1 MSLQAIYRYKI
12 ASCFAID
19 EEISFQEIAN
29 RCSLD
34 EPDLRRLLR
43 MATAN
48 YIFREPRKGVLA
60 HTAITKLLAQDPLVH
75 QWVGL
80 VCDEMWPSGSR
91 TIDAM
96 MKWPGSQEP
105 QHTGV
110 GLTSSTGE
118 SLFDMLSRDPQRAQ
132 RFADGMKFLQSAP
145 AFNINHLIDDLG
157 WKAEE
162 CPSSM
167 VDLGGSHGLI
177 SIQLLR
183 RFPGLKCVVEDLPET
198 ISCATTP
205 PDLASRLEFKAHN
218 FFTEQPVK
226 NADMYLLRSILHDW
240 SDRYAI
246 QILRNLVPALKKGAK
261 IIINEVCLPEPN
273 VLPFYQEQLLRYG
286 SPRRSLILGI

>member
-12 ASCFAID
+12 AFCFDVD
-19 EEISFQEIAN
+19 EEISFQEIAR
-29 RCSLD
+29 RCSLN
-34 EPDLRRLLR
+34 ESDLRRLLR
-43 MATAN
+43 MAIAN
-48 YIFREPRKGVLA
+48 YIFREPRNGVLA
-60 HTAITKLLAQDPLVH
+60 HTAISKLLAQDPLVH
-75 QWVGL
+75 QWVRL

-110 GLTSSTGE
+110 GLTTSTGE
-118 SLFDMLSRDPQRAQ
+118 FLFDMLRRDPGRAQ

-145 AFNINHLIDDLG
+145 AFNLNHLINDLG
-157 WKAEE
+157 WGDGG

-167 VDLGGSHGLI
+167 VDLGGSHGLV

-183 RFPGLKCVVEDLPET
+183 RFAALKCVVEDLPET
-198 ISCATTP
+198 ISSATPP
-205 PDLASRLEFKAHN
+205 PDLASRLEFRAHN

-226 NADMYLLRSILHDW
+226 NADVYFLRSILHDW
-240 SDRYAI
+240 SDKYAI
-246 QILRNLVPALKKGAK
+246 QILRNLIPALKNGVK

-273 VLPFYQEQLLRYG
+273 ILPVYEEQLLRYEI
-286 SPRRSLILGI
+286 P